1 MRAFLIARVTLP
13 LLCCGPALAQVGMG
27 AVTPPTGM
35 TSPLGIGTRAN
46 RRVELGVRAKMRW
59 QRIVVSKMIAS
70 IHGFSVSRYAM
81 TFCRSSGLGTLM
93 GIFVP

>member
-1 MRAFLIARVTLP
+1 MNSTAPSTLVES
-13 LLCCGPALAQVGMG
+13 ALVEG
-27 AVTPPTGM
+27 
-35 TSPLGIGTRAN
+35 AN